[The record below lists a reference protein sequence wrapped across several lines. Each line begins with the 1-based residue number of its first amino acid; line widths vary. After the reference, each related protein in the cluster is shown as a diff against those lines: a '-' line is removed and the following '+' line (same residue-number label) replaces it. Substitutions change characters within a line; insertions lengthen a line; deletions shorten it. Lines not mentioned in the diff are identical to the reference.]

1 MRNLNLLLVEDSE
14 DDADLILM
22 ELRRGGYYLGEK
34 NHLGE
39 KNSNV
44 VRVDNADA
52 MSAALESRRWDL
64 VISDY
69 VMPQFSGPAAMKLL
83 RESGYDIPIIIV
95 SGHIGE
101 DIAVSAMK
109 SGANDYV
116 MKDRLAR
123 LVPAVERELR
133 EAEVR
138 RARKAA
144 DDALRESEQ
153 RLKIALEAGRMGAWE
168 RNLRTGVMT
177 WSPITQEIFGL
188 AAGAFSGSFPEF
200 ERLIHPEDREEV
212 LRAIERSI
220 TQRVP
225 YHVEFRIVRP
235 TGAIAWLES
244 RGQIFAG
251 PDGVPERFAGVTIDV
266 TDRKRVELNQ
276 KFLVRFSDEMRPLAN
291 PSEVLRVAEHSVG
304 QFLHVSRC
312 LCAEV
317 MIESQE
323 VIVFQNYCAGV
334 EGLDGIYSFS
344 EIRLPLLEAVL
355 GGQTIVVNDTKTDA
369 RTAAAYE
376 AFFAPRQIRAF
387 AIVPYVEDGA
397 VVWTMAVTAGPDPR
411 VWAQDEI
418 ELLRTVTERTWMAQ
432 KNARLYEAAQIARDE
447 AEAASRAKDQFLAVL
462 SHELRTPLTP
472 VLMSTYTLQADP
484 ALPAKVKSALEMIQ
498 RNIQL
503 EARLIDDLLDLSR
516 ITHNKVELQLADI
529 DLHEVVQSAAD
540 VCQTDIESKQQ
551 QLVVELD
558 ARHSHVR
565 GDAARLQQVFWNL
578 LKNAAK
584 FTPPG
589 GRVSI
594 QSYNFKGTVRVDVT
608 DSGMGIEKNLL
619 PKIFTPFEQGG
630 GASFSAKFGGLGL
643 GLAISKATVDAHGGR
658 LTAQS
663 EGRDAGAVFTVELP
677 TIPAPAHDPNG
688 QPVTQHE
695 EQHV

>member
-14 DDADLILM
+14 DDADLMLL
-22 ELRRGGYYLGEK
+22 ELRRGGYRPDF
-34 NHLGE
+34 
-39 KNSNV
+39 
-44 VRVDNADA
+44 VRVD
-52 MSAALESRRWDL
+52 SAEDMDKALRERKWDL

-83 RESGYDIPIIIV
+83 QESGYDIPIIIV

-144 DDALRESEQ
+144 DEALRESEQ
-153 RLKIALEAGRMGAWE
+153 RLKLALEAGRMGAWQ
-168 RNLRTGVMT
+168 RNLKTGEMT
-177 WSPITQEIFGL
+177 WSAITQQIYGL
-188 AAGAFSGSFPEF
+188 KPGEFSGAFSEF
-200 ERLIHPEDREEV
+200 EQLVHPEDRERV
-212 LRAIERSI
+212 LEAITNAI
-220 TQRVP
+220 TGRGP
-225 YHVEFRIVRP
+225 YQVEFRIIRP
-235 TGAIAWLES
+235 NGALAWLES
-244 RGQIFAG
+244 RGQLFLGA
-251 PDGVPERFAGVTIDV
+251 DGQPERFTGVTVDV
-266 TDRKRVELNQ
+266 TERKRIELNQ
-276 KFLVRFSDEMRPLAN
+276 RFLVEFSDQMRPLAN
-291 PSEVLRVAEHSVG
+291 PSEVLRVAVNSVG
-304 QFLHVSRC
+304 EFLQVSRC

-317 MIESQE
+317 MTESSE
-323 VIVFQNYCAGV
+323 VIVFRNYANGV
-334 EGLDGIYSFS
+334 DELDGVYSFS
-344 EIRLPLLEAVL
+344 EIKLPLMERVL
-355 GGQTIVVNDTKTDA
+355 RGETIIVNDTTLYPQ
-369 RTAAAYE
+369 TAAAYE

-387 AIVPYVEDGA
+387 LIVPYVEEG
-397 VVWTMAVTAGPDPR
+397 VLVWTMAVTAGPEPR
-411 VWAQDEI
+411 VWAQDEV
-418 ELLRTVTERTWMAQ
+418 ELLRTITERTWMAQ
-432 KNARLYEAAQIARDE
+432 KNARLYEAAQLARDE

-472 VLMSTYTLQADP
+472 VLMSTYTMQADP
-484 ALPAKVKSALEMIQ
+484 GLPAKSRSAVEMIQ

-529 DLHEVVQSAAD
+529 DIHDVVQNAVD
-540 VCQTDIESKQQ
+540 VCRSDIDTKQQ
-551 QLVVELD
+551 QLVVELE
-558 ARHSHVR
+558 ARHHFVR

-584 FTPPG
+584 FTPAG
-589 GRVSI
+589 GRLSL
-594 QSYNFKGTVRVDVT
+594 QSYNYKGVVRIDVT
-608 DSGMGIEKNLL
+608 DSGMGIDKHLL

-630 GASFSAKFGGLGL
+630 GASFSARFGGLGL

-663 EGRDAGAVFTVELP
+663 DGKNEGAVFTVELP
-677 TIPAPAHDPNG
+677 TIPHVNG
-688 QPVTQHE
+688 QPVNIHEKQHAA
-695 EQHV
+695 

>member
-14 DDADLILM
+14 DDAELM
-22 ELRRGGYYLGEK
+22 LLELRRGGYRTEY
-34 NHLGE
+34 
-39 KNSNV
+39 
-44 VRVDNADA
+44 VRVDNAEA
-52 MSAALESRRWDL
+52 MDAALRQRNWDL

-83 RESGYDIPIIIV
+83 QESGYDIPIIIV

-138 RARKAA
+138 RARRAA
-144 DDALRESEQ
+144 DEALRESEQ
-153 RLKIALEAGRMGAWE
+153 RLKLALEAGRMGAWQ
-168 RNLRTGVMT
+168 RNLKTGEMT
-177 WSPITQEIFGL
+177 WSPITQEIYGL
-188 AAGAFSGSFPEF
+188 KPGEFRGTFHEF
-200 ERLIHPEDREEV
+200 ERLVHPEDRERV
-212 LRAIERSI
+212 LEAITRAIAGRGPF
-220 TQRVP
+220 Q
-225 YHVEFRIVRP
+225 VEFRIIRP
-235 TGAIAWLES
+235 NGVIAWLES
-244 RGQIFAG
+244 RGQLFLGA
-251 PDGVPERFAGVTIDV
+251 DGQPERFTGVTVDV
-266 TDRKRVELNQ
+266 TERKRIESNQRFVVE
-276 KFLVRFSDEMRPLAN
+276 FSDQMRPLAN
-291 PSEVLRVAEHSVG
+291 PSEVLRVGVNSVG
-304 QFLHVSRC
+304 EFLRVSRC

-317 MIESQE
+317 MTESSE
-323 VIVFQNYCAGV
+323 IIVFRNYVNGV
-334 EGLDGIYSFS
+334 AELDGVYSFS
-344 EIRLPLLEAVL
+344 EIRLPLLKSVL
-355 GGQTIVVNDTKTDA
+355 NGETIVVNDTMIDS

-387 AIVPYVEDGA
+387 IVVPYIEEGML
-397 VVWTMAVTAGPDPR
+397 VWTMAVTAGPEPR
-411 VWAQDEI
+411 VWGHDEV

-432 KNARLYEAAQIARDE
+432 KNARLYEAAQLARDE

-472 VLMSTYTLQADP
+472 VLMTTYTLQAD
-484 ALPAKVKSALEMIQ
+484 ANLPPRVKSAVDMIQ

-529 DLHEVVQSAAD
+529 DLHDVVQNAVD
-540 VCQTDIESKQQ
+540 VCRSDIDAKQQ
-551 QLVVELD
+551 QLVVELE
-558 ARHSHVR
+558 ARHHLVR

-589 GRVSI
+589 GRLCL

-608 DSGMGIEKNLL
+608 DSGMGIDKHLL

-630 GASFSAKFGGLGL
+630 GTSFSAQFGGLGL
-643 GLAISKATVDAHGGR
+643 GLAISKATIDAHGGR
-658 LTAQS
+658 LTAYS
-663 EGRDAGAVFTVELP
+663 EGRNEGAVFTVELP
-677 TIPAPAHDPNG
+677 TIARTNG
-688 QPVTQHE
+688 HPVNIHEKQHA
-695 EQHV
+695 